1 MGGRRRILTAQNN
14 YDIETMKIH
23 IIVGLFVILA
33 LVIGVI
39 LAIVF
44 TNSNDPANDSAN
56 VPAFTVSLS
65 GITGET
71 TGTTLANAASA
82 TKVNDLTNLGITP
95 YPNVFKLSNSLF
107 PNKGE
112 NWLMG
117 GSRYSNLYANP
128 SIPSSYNIK
137 VHEIGFCNHIGTL
150 TDSKVTLDGKVP
162 IFNMSEGEDIDI
174 GNGKSYGLSTPG
186 VMRPTNGTY
195 KFAYIIMSSTF
206 TYQTNLDVEFVTDS
220 ADPISWNG
228 DKFYTGIREDFI
240 GKKTYFTGNT
250 TDINYWD
257 KSDSNGKNSD
267 NIYNWLGN
275 HYNPI
280 LDSDSLPSYATAAQ
294 FPITTDKTKMV
305 QAYLALDNDL
315 NPTTATYELTGGNS
329 APYAKYIIGVVE
341 LNTAIT
347 INNTTIQNVNCNI
360 DTACLRMMAMAG
372 LDCQIVDDSLES
384 ESETCTQVLKVLHQ
398 LGPFAMSFTN
408 T

>member
-1 MGGRRRILTAQNN
+1 M
-14 YDIETMKIH
+14 MKIH

-56 VPAFTVSLS
+56 VPANVPAFTVSLS

-82 TKVNDLTNLGITP
+82 TKVNDLTNLGRNP
-95 YPNVFKLSNSLF
+95 YPNPFKLSNSLF
-107 PNKGE
+107 PNIGE
-112 NWLMG
+112 NWKNNLG
-117 GSRYSNLYANP
+117 TRYSNLYANP
-128 SIPSSYNIK
+128 STPSSYNIK
-137 VHEIGFCNHIGTL
+137 VHEIGFCNDIGTL

-162 IFNMSEGEDIDI
+162 IFNMSEGQDIDI

-195 KFAYIIMSSTF
+195 QFAYIIMSSTF

-228 DKFYTGIREDFI
+228 DLPISYNTEIREDFI
-240 GKKTYFTGNT
+240 GQKTYFTGVT
-250 TDINYWD
+250 TDSNYLD

-267 NIYNWLGN
+267 NIHNWLGN
-275 HYNPI
+275 GYNPI

-315 NPTTATYELTGGNS
+315 NPTTATYELTGGFS

-360 DTACLRMMAMAG
+360 DTACLRMMVMAA
-372 LDCQIVDDSLES
+372 LDCQYDSLDS